1 MKTTRLARC
10 KMDRKNQ
17 EEWDIIDEDLYEE
30 LEPEEMY
37 ELIQEE
43 KEKLREKERLKEEEK
58 KSKSPLLKWMVWG
71 IALAMVIQ
79 VIAII
84 PQTFSIPAL
93 EFIKTSASL
102 MQDDTVQSYREAVVV
117 IEGDD
122 NKGTGFAI
130 TEDGYILTNHHVIED
145 QLSLTVAFEEQG
157 LYKGEVIASYPEIDL
172 ALLKVEE
179 ENLPYLPLADERPE
193 FPVNDVLFIGNPLR
207 FNGIAN
213 QGAIIGATQLTDWEE
228 SVYMLEAPVYR
239 GNSGSPVMNENG
251 EVIGVI
257 FATQNNETH
266 GRVGLAVPIELY
278 LERR

>member
-1 MKTTRLARC
+1 
-10 KMDRKNQ
+10 MDRRDQ

-30 LEPEEMY
+30 IEPEEMY

-43 KEKLREKERLKEEEK
+43 KQKLREKEQAEEEEK
-58 KSKSPLLKWMVWG
+58 KKKSPLLKWTIWI
-71 IALAMVIQ
+71 IAAAMVIQ
-79 VIAII
+79 IAAII

-102 MQDDTVQSYREAVVV
+102 MQDETVKDYRKAVVV

-130 TEDGYILTNHHVIED
+130 SDDGYILTNHHVIED
-145 QLSLTVAFEEQG
+145 QLSLTVAFQEQG
-157 LYKGEVIASYPEIDL
+157 LFNGEVIASYPEIDL

-179 ENLPYLPLADERPE
+179 ENLPHLQLAEEQSELPEE
-193 FPVNDVLFIGNPLR
+193 EVLFIGNPLR

-213 QGAIIGATQLTDWEE
+213 KGDIIGTTMLNDWEK

-239 GNSGSPVMNENG
+239 GNSGSPVINKNG

-257 FATQNNETH
+257 FATQAHEVH
-266 GRVGLAVPIELY
+266 GRVGLAVPIELF
-278 LERR
+278 LEK